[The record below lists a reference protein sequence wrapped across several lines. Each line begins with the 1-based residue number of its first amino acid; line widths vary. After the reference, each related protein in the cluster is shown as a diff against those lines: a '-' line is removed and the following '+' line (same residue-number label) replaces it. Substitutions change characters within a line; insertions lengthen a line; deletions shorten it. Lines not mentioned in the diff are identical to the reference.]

1 MFVSDVGEFEFSSS
15 RLQLIEFDEHLA
27 PIRRGD
33 KKKIDPRSIRSS
45 PGSRIDRRDSEF
57 FLQDFRSALQVGAAI
72 LHLLNA
78 LSKSGE
84 IFCNGA
90 RTSRFPRGQNIQ
102 RNPSNEIKLEFLG
115 ILIWWHVSE
124 SRGAV
129 RDSNMPKSIALH
141 SEPDRYG
148 RIRPMQQRREF
159 AVSPPFRN
167 GRARDRTAQSIDVTR
182 GRKPFGF
189 IRGREVYDGLS
200 ERTGHGT
207 AGIVA

>member
-15 RLQLIEFDEHLA
+15 RLQLIEFDEHLV

-33 KKKIDPRSIRSS
+33 QEKIDPRAICPS
-45 PGSRIDRRDSEF
+45 PGFRIDRRDSEF
-57 FLQDFRSALQVGAAI
+57 FLQDFRGALQVGAAI

-124 SRGAV
+124 SRRTV
-129 RDSNMPKSIALH
+129 RNSNMPKSIALNRD
-141 SEPDRYG
+141 SNGYG
-148 RIRPMQQRREF
+148 GDWGGAERRES
-159 AVSPPFRN
+159 AGGPPLPKRPN
-167 GRARDRTAQSIDVTR
+167 NQ
-182 GRKPFGF
+182 
-189 IRGREVYDGLS
+189 Y
-200 ERTGHGT
+200 TGPG
-207 AGIVA
+207 V